1 MDNALG
7 GLSPK
12 QDQIMRFIMEF
23 SAANGYPPSMREI
36 GAEVGLSATSSVSH
50 QLGQLEKRGLIRRGD
65 NMNRAIEVL
74 IDIPTDNVA
83 DITRIRETD
92 VVSVPL
98 VGRIA
103 AGGPITAEQ
112 NIEDTFAL
120 PRQIAGKNASDLFM
134 LEVHGDSMVDAAICD
149 GDWVVVRQQSTAANG
164 EIVAAL
170 LDGEATVKV
179 FKQKDGQ
186 TWLLPRNSS
195 YDPIDGTHA
204 QIQGKV
210 ISVIRKID

>member
-1 MDNALG
+1 MSTAFE

-12 QDQIMRFIMEF
+12 QEQIMRFIIE
-23 SAANGYPPSMREI
+23 SVATNGYPPSMREI
-36 GAEVGLSATSSVSH
+36 GAEVELSATSSVSH
-50 QLGQLEKRGLIRRGD
+50 QLNQLEKRGLIRRGD

-74 IDIPTDNVA
+74 VDIPTDNVA
-83 DITRIRETD
+83 DIARIRETD

-120 PRQIAGKNASDLFM
+120 PRQIAGKTASDLFM
-134 LEVHGDSMVDAAICD
+134 LEVHGDSMIDAAICD
-149 GDWVVVRQQSTAANG
+149 GDWVVVRQQNTAANG